1 MNVDLLPI
9 KQSMVASLFIENLNC
24 FIIMHKRRHHD
35 NVHFNPAAN
44 WHLVAKEE
52 NGTPFA
58 ELESND
64 VLHSKINGQ
73 TSMQQ
78 ILDTLYTVLQ
88 QLLHH
93 FLYEWPCTQFDFS
106 VLNQMGNM
114 LLHCNEQKAGREL
127 AAWNRAI
134 LDLMEAVVTT
144 FIMVYGQSAGLCA
157 TCTTHSHSHF
167 IVRFTHTI
175 Y

>member
-1 MNVDLLPI
+1 MRIWTAVGFE
-9 KQSMVASLFIENLNC
+9 S

-35 NVHFNPAAN
+35 NVHFNLAAN
-44 WHLVAKEE
+44 YYEVEKEE
-52 NGTPFA
+52 NGTSFA

-93 FLYEWPCTQFDFS
+93 FLY
-106 VLNQMGNM
+106 G
-114 LLHCNEQKAGREL
+114 
-127 AAWNRAI
+127 
-134 LDLMEAVVTT
+134 
-144 FIMVYGQSAGLCA
+144 
-157 TCTTHSHSHF
+157 
-167 IVRFTHTI
+167 
-175 Y
+175 